1 MNNLKNIKANF
12 KNAKSLFNKNIKENI
27 EIMFNNWNNEHNDY
41 VAEVVFYSYS
51 GRKINTIGVRKN
63 NICSTHKAFHFDY
76 KFNDNCDY
84 NENVEMLKNY
94 LNKKLERC
102 YIMRKYD
109 VEKMPEHFTEA
120 DIINHLNNK

>member
-1 MNNLKNIKANF
+1 
-12 KNAKSLFNKNIKENI
+12 
-27 EIMFNNWNNEHNDY
+27 
-41 VAEVVFYSYS
+41 
-51 GRKINTIGVRKN
+51 
-63 NICSTHKAFHFDY
+63 
-76 KFNDNCDY
+76 
-84 NENVEMLKNY
+84 MLKNY